1 MWEIS
6 PRKTVMTQPRLGDGS
21 VRLGPAAELVWELR
35 LFLLLPW
42 NYTLSNILV
51 ANFVQVSYSMLRQCV
66 DKKASRKN

>member
-6 PRKTVMTQPRLGDGS
+6 PRKTVMTQPRLGDGG
-21 VRLGPAAELVWELR
+21 VGLGPAAELVWELR

-42 NYTLSNILV
+42 NYTLTNILV
-51 ANFVQVSYSMLRQCV
+51 ANFVQVSYSMLRQRV